1 MTVTTD
7 SIRDLLNRPR
17 GLNDGTITELI
28 TIRTNEVNK
37 VARGTLYGVSA
48 TAVTTDLKEGAIKV
62 LVALDCLTILV
73 DTVPSYYSESER
85 SVNDRRYQ
93 EQIAVYRQR
102 ADEAMKMI
110 AEAEGSSFRTK
121 STTSRLPSD

>member
-37 VARGTLYGVSA
+37 VARGSLYGVSA

-93 EQIAVYRQR
+93 EQIATYRQR